1 MTLRELEQCIESYG
15 TEIYSFGVYLTGNRP
30 ETEELYQD
38 TFLKAMEVLDR
49 IQEEGNPKSYL
60 LSIAIR
66 LWKNRNRKM
75 FRRNRIAPTKS
86 TEETPV
92 ETAVP
97 GAAEYSEVEEGMLR
111 REEIR
116 QVQEIMGGLPDK
128 YRIPLCLYY
137 GEELSVEEIAGC
149 LQIPQGTVK
158 SRLHKGREKMKEE
171 LEAAGYDR

>member
-1 MTLRELEQCIESYG
+1 MTLRELEQCIETYG
-15 TEIYSFGVYLTGNRP
+15 TEIYSFCVYLTGNRP
-30 ETEELYQD
+30 EAEELYQD
-38 TFLKAMEVLDR
+38 TFLKAMEVLNR

-66 LWKNRNRKM
+66 LWKNGNRKM

-97 GAAEYSEVEEGMLR
+97 GAADTSEVEEGLLR

-116 QVQEIMGGLPDK
+116 QVQEIMRRLPDK

-149 LQIPQGTVK
+149 LRIPQGTVK
-158 SRLHKGREKMKEE
+158 SRLHKAREKMKEE

>member
-1 MTLRELEQCIESYG
+1 MTLRELEQCIETYG
-15 TEIYSFGVYLTGNRP
+15 AEIYSFCVYLTGNRP
-30 ETEELYQD
+30 EAEELYQD

-66 LWKNRNRKM
+66 LWKNGNRKM

-97 GAAEYSEVEEGMLR
+97 GAAEYSEVEEGLLR

-116 QVQEIMGGLPDK
+116 QVQ
-128 YRIPLCLYY
+128 YRRSCADSRTNTGFRYACI
-137 GEELSVEEIAGC
+137 
-149 LQIPQGTVK
+149 TVRNCRWRR
-158 SRLHKGREKMKEE
+158 SQDAFGSLRE
-171 LEAAGYDR
+171 R

>member
-1 MTLRELEQCIESYG
+1 MTLRELEQCIETYG
-15 TEIYSFGVYLTGNRP
+15 TEIYSFCVYLTGNRP
-30 ETEELYQD
+30 EAEELYQD

-66 LWKNRNRKM
+66 LWKNGNRKM

-92 ETAVP
+92 EAVAP
-97 GAAEYSEVEEGMLR
+97 GATEKSEVEEGMLR

-116 QVQEIMGGLPDK
+116 QVQEIMRRLPDK

-158 SRLHKGREKMKEE
+158 SRLHKAREKMKEE

>member
-1 MTLRELEQCIESYG
+1 
-15 TEIYSFGVYLTGNRP
+15 
-30 ETEELYQD
+30 
-38 TFLKAMEVLDR
+38 
-49 IQEEGNPKSYL
+49 
-60 LSIAIR
+60 
-66 LWKNRNRKM
+66 M
-75 FRRNRIAPTKS
+75 FRRNQIAPTKS

-111 REEIR
+111 REAIR

-158 SRLHKGREKMKEE
+158 SRLHKGRKKMKEE

>member
-75 FRRNRIAPTKS
+75 FRRNQIAPTKS